1 MSLSTEI
8 PATSIPDPAGDYA
21 RAQAWAMLL
30 AKNQDAGNWAT
41 WAANIMMSDI
51 TDINNKLGSD
61 TVDADLA
68 KLSAEIDAIAD
79 FIPSAISGGDGVFS
93 DSLLTKIKTRLESD
107 IQTYSTGLGATVE
120 TAMFA
125 RETARV
131 NATRAAAY
139 NEITTSFSS
148 RGFDM
153 PPGALLAKQTEVNN
167 ETSLRLTDSSGKIL
181 EETTRLALDYN
192 KFVVTASTQL
202 VEALARVFESQEMR
216 AFEASKTTVLMSV
229 EGYKTT
235 LGMVTAKAD
244 IVLKEAQLALEAKA
258 RQLAL
263 EVTTLQGLSQSAMQI
278 VASALNGVHSTTS
291 FGFSG
296 QASTSYKGT

>member
-1 MSLSTEI
+1 MSLPTI
-8 PATSIPDPAGDYA
+8 PPIATPDPAGDYA

-41 WAANIMMSDI
+41 WAATIMTADI
-51 TDINNKLGSD
+51 TDINNKLGSN

-68 KLSAEIDAIAD
+68 ALSAEIDAIAD
-79 FIPSAISGGDGVFS
+79 FIPGTITGGDGVFS
-93 DSLLTKIKTRLESD
+93 DSLLTKIKARLESD

-120 TAMFA
+120 AAMFA

-139 NEITTSFSS
+139 NEITTAFSS

-278 VASALNGVHSTTS
+278 VASALNGVHSSTS

-296 QASTSYKGT
+296 SASTSYQGT